1 MASTSEDPTAIGI
14 RDLLEAGLHF
24 GHQTKRWN
32 PKMRRYIFDK
42 RNGIH
47 IIDLAKSLVLLNDA
61 LQFLHDTVA
70 RGRAVLFVGTKKQ
83 AQQVI
88 KEAAIRSG
96 QHYVT
101 NRWLGG
107 MLTNSATI
115 RKSIHRMR
123 ELQKLQDDKSADIPK
138 KEASRMRRELEK
150 LDRNL
155 GGIADLPNT
164 IGAVVVVD
172 VNREAI
178 AVREARKCNVPV
190 VAIVDTN
197 CNPDPIDYVVPGN
210 DDAIRSI
217 KLVANAAADAI
228 AEGRAEYES
237 AAAEEAKKQAAE
249 AAAKEAAAKKAADAA
264 KEAAKKAADADSKD
278 KKNKAPAAKKQPEA
292 KVAAASAAK
301 PEAKSDAKPDAKPK
315 ARPEDKPDAKPK
327 ARPEDKPED
336 KPDTKPDAKPD
347 AKPEDKPDTKPDASS
362 GADKEN

>member
-1 MASTSEDPTAIGI
+1 VIGI

-61 LQFLHDTVA
+61 LLFLHDTVA

-88 KEAAIRSG
+88 RESAIRCG

-115 RKSIHRMR
+115 RKSIQRMR
-123 ELQKLQDDKSADIPK
+123 ELKKLQNDESANIHK
-138 KEASRMRRELEK
+138 KEASRMRREFEK

-155 GGIADLPNT
+155 GGIADLPT
-164 IGAVVVVD
+164 RIGALVVVD
-172 VNREAI
+172 INREAI
-178 AVREARKCNVPV
+178 AVREARKCNIPV

-210 DDAIRSI
+210 DDAIRAI
-217 KLVANAAADAI
+217 TLVAKAAADAI
-228 AEGRAEYES
+228 AAGQAEYDTI
-237 AAAEEAKKQAAE
+237 AAAQAKKQAEE
-249 AAAKEAAAKKAADAA
+249 AAAKEAAASKAAEAAA
-264 KEAAKKAADADSKD
+264 KAAAAKDAQATEAAATPAQPQKKPAKDKPGATTTASKD
-278 KKNKAPAAKKQPEA
+278 TKKKPTAKAKAPAKKQPEA
-292 KVAAASAAK
+292 KPASAPQAK
-301 PEAKSDAKPDAKPK
+301 PDAKPDAKPK
-315 ARPEDKPDAKPK
+315 ATSK
-327 ARPEDKPED
+327 
-336 KPDTKPDAKPD
+336 TKPQADPK
-347 AKPEDKPDTKPDASS
+347 TSS
-362 GADKEN
+362 DADKEN

>member
-1 MASTSEDPTAIGI
+1 MASTSEAPATIGI

-61 LQFLHDTVA
+61 LQFLQDTVA
-70 RGRAVLFVGTKKQ
+70 GGRAVLFVGTKKQ

-107 MLTNSATI
+107 MLTNSTTI

-123 ELQKLQDDKSADIPK
+123 ELQKIQEDESANIPK

-155 GGIADLPNT
+155 GGIADLPT
-164 IGAVVVVD
+164 RIGAMVVVD

-178 AVREARKCNVPV
+178 AVREACKCNVPV

-197 CNPDPIDYVVPGN
+197 CNPDPIDYIVPGN
-210 DDAIRSI
+210 DDAIRAI
-217 KLVANAAADAI
+217 KLVVNAAADAI
-228 AEGRAEYES
+228 AEGQAQYDR
-237 AAAEEAKKQAAE
+237 AAAEEAKKKAEEAAAAE
-249 AAAKEAAAKKAADAA
+249 AAQAAALKAAEERKQADEKAQSPADTRAA
-264 KEAAKKAADADSKD
+264 TEPAAEAVENKPAPADPKPKSKKKSS
-278 KKNKAPAAKKQPEA
+278 PAAKST
-292 KVAAASAAK
+292 AATKKPTAVK
-301 PEAKSDAKPDAKPK
+301 PEATPK
-315 ARPEDKPDAKPK
+315 AES
-327 ARPEDKPED
+327 
-336 KPDTKPDAKPD
+336 DTKPGAV
-347 AKPEDKPDTKPDASS
+347 PEAEGD
-362 GADKEN
+362 ADKES